1 MFISAAKTIQRKV
14 IVHLAENAA
23 KRRSDDERSGSHTVQ
38 SGNIRVSL
46 SSRNDIGNHTR
57 IETDGS
63 GLRLDDNERSR
74 KQTRD
79 TAPKDE

>member
-1 MFISAAKTIQRKV
+1 M

-23 KRRSDDERSGSHTVQ
+23 KRGSDDERSGSHTVQ

-57 IETDGS
+57 IETEDE